1 MYPLGEQFKID
12 KQKAVSNPENIIKG
26 DKYRITV
33 LTERLIRLEYNNSGV
48 FEDRPSEFALMRN
61 FKRPNITVKEDK
73 KYLEITS
80 PYFRLFYIKERPFK
94 GDILNKK
101 KNLLVDVL
109 ETNRTWYFKHPEVRN
124 YEAPGYAFDQVKNN
138 KLNMTKGLYSID
150 GFVSVDDSKT
160 KVFLESGELVNRDT
174 NNNTIDIYLFAYGK
188 DFEGCLKD
196 YFALTGKPALIPR
209 YALGNWWDKNE
220 IYDDKSLKKLID
232 QFNEKNIPLSV
243 LLLNSGWHK
252 TEENSK
258 NENKSGFS
266 WNLDYFKSPQGMIN
280 YLHKH
285 GIRIGL
291 SVDPTTGIY
300 PYEDNYPKFKEY
312 LMPDENGVIPFN
324 TYDPKF
330 IDAYFKLLINPLE
343 NTGVDFFWL
352 DITDKKKKYELWY
365 LDHYHFLDMQKN
377 YERRP
382 MILTRNPFKT
392 AHRYPVLYSG
402 RTIVNWDSLKE
413 VIKSNAN
420 AANMGISWWAH
431 DIGGYYKGIEDNELY
446 TRFVQLG
453 VFSSIMKFGSEK
465 GKYYKREPWRWGI
478 KTFGIVRDYL
488 ELRHKMI
495 PYLYSEAY
503 RYYND
508 GIPVMRPV
516 FYKFPVMYDD
526 VNYRYEY
533 FLGTELFISPIANK
547 KDYVMNRVVH
557 KFFMPTGIWYDFMT
571 GKKFPGDK
579 EYISFFK
586 DQDYPVFAKSGA
598 IIPLGYNDNLND
610 TTPPKNMEIHIFPGK
625 SNTYN
630 LYEDDGVSD
639 LYKKGFYLLTQID
652 YNYMP
657 SNYTVIIR
665 ALEGK
670 SNIVPKTR
678 NYKIR
683 FRNTKEASEVKCY
696 VKNEPIAF
704 KKYTDGADFIVEVYD
719 VSTISQLTINCKGK
733 DIEIAAERLIND
745 EIEEILS
752 DLPIETEMKERI
764 DAILFG
770 DLPINKKR
778 IAIRKLKRTGLEKKF
793 IKVFLK
799 LLEYLNA
806 V

>member
-12 KQKAVSNPENIIKG
+12 KNRAVANPENIIKG
-26 DKYRITV
+26 QNYRITI
-33 LTERLIRLEYNNSGV
+33 LTERLIRLEYNKAGV
-48 FEDRPSEFALMRN
+48 FEDRPSEFALVRN
-61 FKRPNITVKEDK
+61 FSRPNITIKEDK

-80 PYFRLFYIKERPFK
+80 PYFRLFYNKEKPFK
-94 GDILNKK
+94 GNLLNKK
-101 KNLLVDVL
+101 KNLLVDVIAN
-109 ETNRTWYFKHPEVRN
+109 NRTWYYGHPEVRN
-124 YEAPGYAFDQVKNN
+124 YKAPGYAFDQVKNN
-138 KLNMTKGLYSID
+138 KLHMTKGLYSID
-150 GFVSVDDSKT
+150 GFVTIDDSKT
-160 KVFLESGELVNRDT
+160 KIFLESGELVNRDVQEL
-174 NNNTIDIYLFAYGK
+174 DIYLFAYGK

-196 YFALTGKPALIPR
+196 YFNLTGRPSLIPR

-220 IYDDKSLKKLID
+220 TYDDHSLKKLID
-232 QFNEKNIPLSV
+232 EFDNQEIPLSV
-243 LLLNSGWHK
+243 LLLNANWHK
-252 TEENSK
+252 NGSEDK
-258 NENKSGFS
+258 LNESGFS
-266 WNLDYFKSPQGMIN
+266 WNNEYFKSPKGMIG

-291 SVDPTTGIY
+291 SVNPTTGIY
-300 PYEDNYPKFKEY
+300 PYEDNYELLKKY
-312 LMPDENGVIPFN
+312 LSPDEKGVIPFN
-324 TYDPKF
+324 AYDPKF
-330 IDAYFKLLINPLE
+330 IDAYFKILINPLE
-343 NTGVDFFWL
+343 SMGVDFFWL
-352 DITDKKKKYELWY
+352 DVLDKEKQYELWY
-365 LDHYHFLDMQKN
+365 LDHYHFADMQKN
-377 YERRP
+377 YEHRP
-382 MILTRNPFKT
+382 LILTRNHFKT
-392 AHRYPVLYSG
+392 PHRYPVLYSG

-413 VIKSNAN
+413 VIKSNVN
-420 AANMGISWWAH
+420 AANMGVSWWAH
-431 DIGGYYKGIEDNELY
+431 DMGGYYKGTEDNELY

-478 KTFGIVRDYL
+478 KTYAIVKNYL

-503 RYYND
+503 RYYAD

-516 FYKFPVMYDD
+516 FYKFPIMYDD
-526 VNYRYEY
+526 VNYCYEY
-533 FLGTELFISPIANK
+533 FLGTELFVCPIANK

-557 KFFMPTGIWYDFMT
+557 KFFIPTGTWYDFMT

-586 DQDYPVFAKSGA
+586 DEDYPVFAKSGA

-610 TTPPKNMEIHIFPGK
+610 TNPPKNMEIHIFPGQ

-639 LYKKGFYLLTQID
+639 LYKKDFYLLTQID

-657 SNYTVIIR
+657 NNYTVIIR

-670 SNIVPKTR
+670 SNIVPKLR

-683 FRNTKEASEVKCY
+683 FRNTKEASDVKCY
-696 VKNEPIAF
+696 VKNNPVAF
-704 KKYTDGADFIVEVYD
+704 KKYSEGPDFIVEVFD
-719 VSTISQLTINCKGK
+719 VSTISQLTINCKGQ
-733 DIEIAAERLIND
+733 DIEIAAERLINE

-752 DLPIETEMKERI
+752 DLPIETQMKERI

-770 DLPINKKR
+770 ELPIKKKR
-778 IAIRKLKRTGLEKKF
+778 IAIRKLKKTGLDKKF
-793 IKVFLK
+793 IKIFLK
-799 LLEYLNA
+799 LLEYLNT

>member
-12 KQKAVSNPENIIKG
+12 KNRAVANPENIIKG
-26 DKYRITV
+26 QNYRITI
-33 LTERLIRLEYNNSGV
+33 LTERLIRLEYNKAGV
-48 FEDRPSEFALMRN
+48 FEDRPSEFALVRN
-61 FKRPNITVKEDK
+61 FSRPNITIKEDK

-80 PYFRLFYIKERPFK
+80 PYFRLFYNKEKPFK
-94 GDILNKK
+94 GNLLNKK
-101 KNLLVDVL
+101 KNLLVDVIAN
-109 ETNRTWYFKHPEVRN
+109 NRTWYYGHPEVRN
-124 YEAPGYAFDQVKNN
+124 YKAPGYAFDQVKNN
-138 KLNMTKGLYSID
+138 KLHMTKGLYSID
-150 GFVSVDDSKT
+150 GFVTIDDSKT
-160 KVFLESGELVNRDT
+160 KIFLESGELVNRDVQEL
-174 NNNTIDIYLFAYGK
+174 DIYLFAYGK

-196 YFALTGKPALIPR
+196 YFNLTGRPSLIPR

-220 IYDDKSLKKLID
+220 AYDDHSLKKLID
-232 QFNEKNIPLSV
+232 EFDNQEIPLSV
-243 LLLNSGWHK
+243 LLLNANWHK
-252 TEENSK
+252 NGSEDK
-258 NENKSGFS
+258 LNESGFS
-266 WNLDYFKSPQGMIN
+266 WNNEYFKSPKGMIG

-291 SVDPTTGIY
+291 SVNPTTGIY
-300 PYEDNYPKFKEY
+300 PYEDNYELLKKY
-312 LMPDENGVIPFN
+312 LSPDEKGVIPFN
-324 TYDPKF
+324 AYDPKF
-330 IDAYFKLLINPLE
+330 IDAYFKILINPLE
-343 NTGVDFFWL
+343 SMGVDFFWL
-352 DITDKKKKYELWY
+352 DVLDKEKQYELWY
-365 LDHYHFLDMQKN
+365 LDHYHFADMQKN
-377 YERRP
+377 YEHRP
-382 MILTRNPFKT
+382 LILTRNHFKT
-392 AHRYPVLYSG
+392 PHRYPVLYSG

-413 VIKSNAN
+413 VIKSNVN
-420 AANMGISWWAH
+420 AANMGVSWWAH
-431 DIGGYYKGIEDNELY
+431 DMGGYYKGTEDNELY

-478 KTFGIVRDYL
+478 KTYAIVKNYL

-503 RYYND
+503 RYYAD

-516 FYKFPVMYDD
+516 FYKFPIMYDD
-526 VNYRYEY
+526 VNYCYEY
-533 FLGTELFISPIANK
+533 FLGTELFVCPIANK

-557 KFFMPTGIWYDFMT
+557 KFFIPTGTWYDFMT

-586 DQDYPVFAKSGA
+586 DEDYPVFAKSGA

-610 TTPPKNMEIHIFPGK
+610 TNPPKNMEIHIFPGQ

-639 LYKKGFYLLTQID
+639 LYKKDFYLLTQID

-657 SNYTVIIR
+657 NNYTVIIR

-670 SNIVPKTR
+670 SNIVPKLR

-683 FRNTKEASEVKCY
+683 FRNTKEASDVKCY
-696 VKNEPIAF
+696 VKNNPVAF
-704 KKYTDGADFIVEVYD
+704 KKYSEGPDFIVEVFD
-719 VSTISQLTINCKGK
+719 VSTISQLTINCKGQ
-733 DIEIAAERLIND
+733 DIEIAAERLINE

-752 DLPIETEMKERI
+752 DLPIETQMKERI

-770 DLPINKKR
+770 ELPIKKKR
-778 IAIRKLKRTGLEKKF
+778 IAIRKLKKTGLDKKF
-793 IKVFLK
+793 IKIFLK
-799 LLEYLNA
+799 LLEYLNT

>member
-12 KQKAVSNPENIIKG
+12 KNRAVANPENIIKG
-26 DKYRITV
+26 QNYRITI
-33 LTERLIRLEYNNSGV
+33 LTERLIRLEYNKAGV
-48 FEDRPSEFALMRN
+48 FEDHPSEFALVRN
-61 FKRPNITVKEDK
+61 FSRPNITIKEDK

-80 PYFRLFYIKERPFK
+80 PYFRLFYNKEKPFK
-94 GDILNKK
+94 GNLLNKK
-101 KNLLVDVL
+101 KNLLVDVIAN
-109 ETNRTWYFKHPEVRN
+109 NRTWYYGHPEVRN
-124 YEAPGYAFDQVKNN
+124 YKAPGYAFDQVKNN
-138 KLNMTKGLYSID
+138 KLHMTKGLYSID
-150 GFVSVDDSKT
+150 GFVTIDDSKT
-160 KVFLESGELVNRDT
+160 KIFLESGELVNRDVQEL
-174 NNNTIDIYLFAYGK
+174 DIYLFAYGK

-196 YFALTGKPALIPR
+196 YFNLTGRPSLIPR

-220 IYDDKSLKKLID
+220 AYDDHSLKKLID
-232 QFNEKNIPLSV
+232 EFDNQEIPLSV
-243 LLLNSGWHK
+243 LLLNANWHK
-252 TEENSK
+252 NGSEDK
-258 NENKSGFS
+258 LNESGFS
-266 WNLDYFKSPQGMIN
+266 WNNEYFKSPKGMIG

-291 SVDPTTGIY
+291 SVNPTTGIY
-300 PYEDNYPKFKEY
+300 PYEDNYELLKKY
-312 LMPDENGVIPFN
+312 LSPDEKGVIPFN
-324 TYDPKF
+324 AYDPKF
-330 IDAYFKLLINPLE
+330 IDAYFKILINPLE
-343 NTGVDFFWL
+343 SMGVDFFWL
-352 DITDKKKKYELWY
+352 DVLDKEKQYELWY
-365 LDHYHFLDMQKN
+365 LDHYHFADMQKN
-377 YERRP
+377 YEHRP
-382 MILTRNPFKT
+382 LILTRNHFKT
-392 AHRYPVLYSG
+392 PHRYPVLYSG

-413 VIKSNAN
+413 VIKSNVN
-420 AANMGISWWAH
+420 AANMGVSWWAH
-431 DIGGYYKGIEDNELY
+431 DMGGYYKGTEDNELY

-478 KTFGIVRDYL
+478 KTYAIVKNYL

-503 RYYND
+503 RYYAD

-516 FYKFPVMYDD
+516 FYKFPIMYDD
-526 VNYRYEY
+526 VNYCYEY
-533 FLGTELFISPIANK
+533 FLGTELFVCPIANK

-557 KFFMPTGIWYDFMT
+557 KFFIPTGTWYDFMT

-586 DQDYPVFAKSGA
+586 DEDYPVFAKSGA

-610 TTPPKNMEIHIFPGK
+610 TNPPKNMEIHIFPGQ

-639 LYKKGFYLLTQID
+639 LYKKDFYLLTQID

-657 SNYTVIIR
+657 NNYTVIIR

-670 SNIVPKTR
+670 SNIVPKLR

-683 FRNTKEASEVKCY
+683 FRNTKEASDVKCY
-696 VKNEPIAF
+696 VKNNPVAF
-704 KKYTDGADFIVEVYD
+704 KKYSEGPDFIVEVFD
-719 VSTISQLTINCKGK
+719 VSTISQLTINCKGQ
-733 DIEIAAERLIND
+733 DIEIAAERLINE

-752 DLPIETEMKERI
+752 DLPIETQMKERI

-770 DLPINKKR
+770 ELPIKKKR
-778 IAIRKLKRTGLEKKF
+778 IAIRKLKKTGLDKKF
-793 IKVFLK
+793 IKIFLK
-799 LLEYLNA
+799 LLEYLNT